1 MALPR
6 HRRSPRGAARFF
18 GGPGPSAANGP
29 AAEGEG
35 ARSLRLRPEAKLEEA
50 LALAGR
56 RQRTP
61 SVESEVPVT
70 ATEIAALSA
79 TAPEIPPFGHW
90 ERGGFISSREEQ

>member
-1 MALPR
+1 
-6 HRRSPRGAARFF
+6 
-18 GGPGPSAANGP
+18 
-29 AAEGEG
+29 
-35 ARSLRLRPEAKLEEA
+35 LEEA